1 MGLTS
6 TQIVTYREI
15 NVKDADLIEDAFGFN
30 YDFIDVVSFLR
41 KVRIEPGEVLTKRL
55 IDRIENYGR

>member
-6 TQIVTYREI
+6 TQTITYREI

-30 YDFIDVVSFLR
+30 CDFNDVVSLLR
-41 KVRIEPGEVLTKRL
+41 KIRIEPGDDMTTRL
-55 IDRIENYGR
+55 IDKIGNFGR

>member
-6 TQIVTYREI
+6 TQTVTYREI

-30 YDFIDVVSFLR
+30 CDFNDVVACLR
-41 KVRIEPGEVLTKRL
+41 KVRFEPGEAITKRL
-55 IDRIENYGR
+55 IDKIGNISR